1 MKRVVYW
8 MAAFV
13 AAVGLVAVDFT
24 ALPAA
29 AANGR
34 DFDPGYIV
42 SDSEFYDKDAMT
54 QAQIQT
60 FLEQRVPTCRPDRSA
75 GPHDPIV
82 CLKDYRV
89 TTVTIPADAY
99 CKGTYTGAS
108 NERAS
113 TIIYKVAQACGVSP
127 KALLVTLEKEQGLVT
142 HTWPS
147 SWRYDKAMGFACP
160 DTAPCDTQYF
170 GFQNQVWRAARQFQ
184 RYKAHPTNYNY
195 RAGVTNLI
203 GYHPNAAC
211 GRGPVTIKNQA
222 TAGLYNYTPYQPN
235 SAALNNMYTTG
246 DSCSSYGNRN
256 FWRNWVDWF
265 GSPTVPIC
273 TSAAA
278 SDISQYWQSRG
289 GATGPL
295 GAEASPSTGTE
306 SGVRVG
312 YYANGDVFCITGT
325 GPVEVA
331 GEIRTLFRSA
341 GGLSSSFGAPLSA
354 PSSYTASSIT
364 GTIQY
369 FSKGLVMSSS
379 VSGTAAVLDGPM
391 RTEWGN
397 RGGAGGS
404 LGWPVNAQEAV
415 LSGVRQRF
423 RNGFLY
429 VPQTGSAL
437 VVGGAYAEFWAS
449 GTTMNKVGA
458 PIANSVSW
466 NAKGISGSYQEF
478 AKGMVLSTSETGTHA
493 VLNGQMRTE
502 WGNRGGSGGSLG
514 WPIGEQE
521 SIAGGIRQAFQF
533 GTLSIVNGVASVGGV
548 EDPEPGPL
556 EGPAALA
563 AYATANSSKIGSAVG
578 DPVAFLGN
586 GVSGYYQEFRHAM
599 VLTSPATGTY
609 AVMHGAIRDEWG
621 RRGGSGGALGWPT
634 GEQES
639 ISGGVRQQF
648 QGGTLSVVNG
658 VASVSGAPA
667 FDAVA
672 AITSYASA
680 NSSKLGAASGSPVAW
695 TANGVSGYYRN
706 FAKAMVLS
714 SQSTGTYAVFDGAIR
729 DEWGRR
735 GGSGGALGWPTGEQ
749 ESISGGVRQKF
760 QGGTLTVL
768 NSGSVT
774 VS

>member
-1 MKRVVYW
+1 M
-8 MAAFV
+8 
-13 AAVGLVAVDFT
+13 VDF
-24 ALPAA
+24 AAPPAV
-29 AANGR
+29 AANGN

-54 QAQIQT
+54 QTQIQA

-89 TTVTIPADAY
+89 NTVTIPADSY

-127 KALLVTLEKEQGLVT
+127 KALLVTLEKEQGLVS
-142 HTWPS
+142 HSWPS

-211 GRGPVTIKNQA
+211 GRGAVTIKNQA

-246 DSCSSYGNRN
+246 DTCSSYGNRN

-278 SDISQYWQSRG
+278 SDITQYWESRG
-289 GATGPL
+289 GSTGAL
-295 GAEASPSTGTE
+295 GAGKDPSSGVE
-306 SGVRVG
+306 SGLRVG
-312 YYANGDVFCITGT
+312 YYANGDVFCMPGS
-325 GPVEVA
+325 GPVEVT
-331 GEIRTLFRSA
+331 GEIRTLFRST
-341 GGLSSSFGAPLSA
+341 GGLAGSLGSPASA
-354 PSSYTASSIT
+354 PATYTASSIT
-364 GTIQY
+364 GSIQY
-369 FSKGLVMSSS
+369 FTKGLVMSSS
-379 VSGTAAVLDGPM
+379 VSGTAAVLNGRM
-391 RTEWGN
+391 RDEWGN

-404 LGWPVNAQEAV
+404 LGWPVNAQENV
-415 LSGVRQRF
+415 LSGARQRF
-423 RNGFLY
+423 RGGYLY

-437 VVGGAYAEFWAS
+437 VVGGAYAEYWAS
-449 GTTMNKVGA
+449 GSTMNKVGA
-458 PIANSVSW
+458 PVANSVPW
-466 NAKGISGSYQEF
+466 TAKGITGSYQDF
-478 AKGMVLSTSETGTHA
+478 VKGMVLSSSETGTHA
-493 VLNGQMRTE
+493 VLNGAMRNE
-502 WGNRGGSGGSLG
+502 WGSRGGSTGSLG
-514 WPIGEQE
+514 WPTGEQE
-521 SIAGGIRQAFQF
+521 SISGGIRQAFQF
-533 GTLSIVNGVASVGGV
+533 GTLSIVNGVATVGTA
-548 EDPEPGPL
+548 EEPEPEPVQ
-556 EGPAALA
+556 GPAAIA
-563 AYATANSSKIGSAVG
+563 AYATTNASRLGPALG
-578 DPVAFLGN
+578 DPVEFLGN
-586 GVSGYYQEFRHAM
+586 GVSGYYQEFRNAM
-599 VLTSPATGTY
+599 VLTSTTTSTY
-609 AVMHGAIRDEWG
+609 AVMHGPIRDEWG
-621 RRGGSGGALGWPT
+621 QRLGARGALGWPT

-639 ISGGVRQQF
+639 VSGGVRQKF

-672 AITSYASA
+672 AITSYASS
-680 NSSKLGAASGSPVAW
+680 NSSKVGAATGSPVAW
-695 TANGVSGYYRN
+695 TANGVSGYYRD

-714 SQSTGTYAVFDGAIR
+714 SQSTGTYAVLNGAIR

-749 ESISGGVRQKF
+749 ESVSGGVRQKF
-760 QGGTLTVL
+760 QGGTLTVM
-768 NSGSVT
+768 NSGSAT